1 MTESTRYGPLPWQ
14 LLTEALDSLRRLGRR
29 ALLALLGIAVGC
41 AAVVALLNIGHNAQA
56 RSMEVFQAMG
66 SDLLIADVK
75 PASNKGV
82 PGHAPTN
89 LDNQALR
96 EALPEV
102 LAVSALNLA
111 SVPASMHGR
120 PLSTLLAGVDP
131 EIASV
136 LGLQPEQ
143 GRFLSRY
150 DAQSTHAVLGAT
162 LAAQH
167 APVAPGDTLQLA
179 GYLFQVVGVLHSHGQ
194 NPLLP
199 LPIDDSI
206 LVPIEGMRRLVFAPQ
221 IGTVLVR
228 SNEGAGSQTLAPKL
242 HDYLLT
248 SLPGRE
254 IDVQVPQRLLD
265 GLAQQSQLFS
275 WLLAG
280 LGGISLLVGGVGV
293 MNIMLMNV
301 AERRGEIGVRM
312 ALGARPR
319 DIAWLFLLEAMVLTV
334 AGASTGALLGVATGW
349 LFVVL
354 SGWMDFTLSPLSLP
368 LGMGGA
374 LLTGLLFGLSPA
386 LSAARLQPVQALRDD

>member
-1 MTESTRYGPLPWQ
+1 VTESTRYGPLPWQ
-14 LLTEALDSLRRLGRR
+14 LLAEALDSLRRLGRR

-41 AAVVALLNIGHNAQA
+41 AAVVALLNIGYNAQA
-56 RSMEVFQAMG
+56 RSVAVFQAMG
-66 SDLLIADVK
+66 SDLLVADVK
-75 PASNKGV
+75 RASNREV
-82 PGHAPTN
+82 SGHASAN

-111 SVPASMHGR
+111 SVQASLHGR
-120 PLSTLLAGVDP
+120 PLNTLLAGVDP

-150 DAQSTHAVLGAT
+150 DAQNTHAVLGAT
-162 LAAQH
+162 LAAQN
-167 APVAPGDTLQLA
+167 APVALGDTLQLA
-179 GYLFQVVGVLHSHGQ
+179 GYLFQVIGILHSHAQ

-206 LVPIEGMRRLVFAPQ
+206 LVPIEGMRRLVPAPQ

-228 SNEGAGSQTLAPKL
+228 SQEGTDSQTLAPKL

-319 DIAWLFLLEAMVLTV
+319 DIAWLFLLETMVLTV

-349 LFVVL
+349 LFVLL
-354 SGWMDFTLSPLSLP
+354 SGWMAFTLSPLSLP